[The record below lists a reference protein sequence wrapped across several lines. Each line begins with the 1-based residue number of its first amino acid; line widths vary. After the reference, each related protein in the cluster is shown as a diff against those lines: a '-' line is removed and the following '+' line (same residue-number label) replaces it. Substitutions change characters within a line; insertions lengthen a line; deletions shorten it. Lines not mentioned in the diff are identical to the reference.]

1 MDGAYSAGN
10 SSYPAAQLLIGS
22 GTTFTDQGA
31 AGPSGFK
38 VLGGGNATVVNN
50 GTYVRGGLGTT
61 EARGL
66 SNAGLVDL
74 TQGTLAVNETFTNTG
89 TLNVRAGTVLQG
101 LSGSLRN
108 GGLLQGDGM
117 VRTATLRN
125 ALVNTGTVTPGG
137 LGTAGHLQ
145 LDGDL
150 TLLGAGALRIDLAAA
165 AHDLLSI
172 TSDVRLGGSLQIWA
186 APTLQLHTGDSFV
199 VATYGQRLDASTFS
213 EVQWLGVGAN
223 PFSVEYGSNALTLRV
238 TSAVPEPSTTLMLLL
253 GLGVALPVLR
263 RRRG

>member
-1 MDGAYSAGN
+1 M
-10 SSYPAAQLLIGS
+10 
-22 GTTFTDQGA
+22 
-31 AGPSGFK
+31 
-38 VLGGGNATVVNN
+38 
-50 GTYVRGGLGTT
+50 
-61 EARGL
+61 
-66 SNAGLVDL
+66 
-74 TQGTLAVNETFTNTG
+74 
-89 TLNVRAGTVLQG
+89 
-101 LSGSLRN
+101 
-108 GGLLQGDGM
+108 
-117 VRTATLRN
+117 
-125 ALVNTGTVTPGG
+125 NTGTVTPGG

-150 TLLGAGALRIDLAAA
+150 TLLGAGALRIDLAVA

-186 APTLQLHTGDSFV
+186 APTLQLHTGDSLV
-199 VATYGQRLDASTFS
+199 VATYGQRLDTSTFS